1 MIAVKNLQNP
11 HSNKK
16 ESSVYS
22 IYALGWPL
30 EHGAW
35 CAVHVGG
42 QQTITYNFR
51 AFYNGARRHA
61 LNWLGRRPLW
71 SALFFCPSLPA
82 ARRA

>member
-1 MIAVKNLQNP
+1 MSRNMQKP
-11 HSNKK
+11 RSNKPK
-16 ESSVYS
+16 SSVYS
-22 IYALGWPL
+22 QYALGWPL

-61 LNWLGRRPLW
+61 LNWLSRRPLW
-71 SALFFCPSLPA
+71 SALFFCPRPETE
-82 ARRA
+82 RRA